1 MFISQNALFM
11 HIPRTGGSFVK
22 KTLRDH
28 GNVDI
33 HSTLRV
39 NLKKAMDPH
48 FSLGRIPD
56 ICKHKKDIWTC
67 VRNPVDHLH
76 SFWACRWTIFL
87 PKGYRE
93 LRDVYHPLFE
103 ESFAAFVEKYL
114 EHSPG
119 NLSLRYREWLTDK
132 DPLTGE
138 DCYPAV
144 EYFLKTENLEADLL
158 RVGKELNFRLPENF
172 GPKYNSSPRKDD
184 NLPKSLRKQL
194 MDAEAD
200 MMNTFNY

>member
-1 MFISQNALFM
+1 MFVAQNSLFM

-22 KTLRDH
+22 KTLRAH

-33 HSTLRV
+33 HSSLGV
-39 NLKKAMDPH
+39 NVKPH
-48 FSLGRIPD
+48 FSLSRIPD
-56 ICKHKKDIWTC
+56 ICKHKKTIWTC
-67 VRNPVDHLH
+67 VRNPVNHLH

-87 PKGYRE
+87 PKGHRE
-93 LRDVYHPLFE
+93 LRDIYRPLFE
-103 ESFAAFVEKYL
+103 KSFAAFVEGYL

-119 NLSLRYREWLTDK
+119 SLSLRYREWLTEGDS
-132 DPLTGE
+132 
-138 DCYPAV
+138 YPAIDH
-144 EYFLKTENLEADLL
+144 FLKTENLEADLL
-158 RVGKELNFRLPENF
+158 RVGKELNFKLPESF

-184 NLPKSLRKQL
+184 NLPESLKQQL